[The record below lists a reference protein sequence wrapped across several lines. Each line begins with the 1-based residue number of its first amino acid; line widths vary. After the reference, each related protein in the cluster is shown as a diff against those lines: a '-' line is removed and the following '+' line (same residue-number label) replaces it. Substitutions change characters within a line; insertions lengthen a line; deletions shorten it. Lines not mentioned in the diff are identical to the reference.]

1 MVFLKFV
8 SLALLFSL
16 SFSTK
21 VSERDPQSEPW
32 KSLLQARTQALIEE
46 NTVAKELGESLV
58 LQIQQNIVRHGKCDT
73 RSCFAIDGSASI
85 SPKAFQFQKDL
96 AQLLASFAA
105 LDDEAEFSAV
115 QYGLANRPI
124 SLETSNITE
133 FLSSLQA
140 AKQANASRTF
150 IGAGIASCIRRIRR
164 GEPETA
170 NGTIFVL
177 GDGQANFALGFLDE
191 VLAEIQDERVVAVG
205 FGKVNR
211 TLLET
216 VAGNEEDRVFLL
228 PSYSDFHIIVYS
240 LLLNMCSFCN
250 E

>member
-1 MVFLKFV
+1 MIFLKFI
-8 SLALLFSL
+8 SFILLLSL
-16 SFSTK
+16 SLSTT
-21 VSERDPQSEPW
+21 VPQRDPLTEPW
-32 KSLLQARTQALIEE
+32 KSLLEARTQALTED

-58 LQIQQNIVRHGKCDT
+58 LKIQQNIVRHGKCDS

-85 SPKAFQFQKDL
+85 SPSAFQFQKDL
-96 AQLLASFAA
+96 VKLLASFAA

-133 FLSSLQA
+133 FLTSLET

-150 IGAGIASCIRRIRR
+150 IGAGIATCIRRIRR
-164 GEPETA
+164 GEAESA
-170 NGTIFVL
+170 KGTIFVL

-191 VLAEIQDERVVAVG
+191 VLAEVKDERLVAVG
-205 FGKVNR
+205 FGNVNR
-211 TLLET
+211 SLLET
-216 VAGNEEDRVFLL
+216 IAGTDQDSVFLL
-228 PSYSDFHIIVYS
+228 PSYADFHIIIYS
-240 LLLNMCSFCN
+240 LLLNICSFCN